1 MNETFLHAGLLA
13 LFVALCVAAGSN
25 GARDNATRMA
35 AQRAATIAAQQAV
48 RSQPPVHIAQQQA
61 DAASRRAQ

>member
-1 MNETFLHAGLLA
+1 MNETFLHAGLLGF
-13 LFVALCVAAGSN
+13 FVALCVAAGSE

-35 AQRAATIAAQQAV
+35 AQRAVTIAAQQAV
-48 RSQPPVHIAQQQA
+48 RSQPPVRLAQEQI